1 MIANDHDG
9 NERDDR
15 EERDKDGGFGGY
27 CCQLEPESTGRAS
40 GGKGVVREPPLDGM
54 GEIATLSQ
62 IAPQIVDGRHRH
74 GTEYSTQPG
83 VLSPDSSMDS
93 GAVTPDSPINREA
106 ASLEPVDTPRKR
118 HPLAKFLS
126 GTAITIGFVLL
137 KLKALVLVVFDF
149 FRGYAVNPFEGFGL
163 MQYSVAGVSMV
174 LSIWAMTTQ
183 APLRIVLGLVGI
195 ILVHEIGHAVAIR
208 AKGLRA
214 GMMVFI
220 PFIGGAVTLKD
231 QPRSAYDDAQ
241 IGLAGPIAGTFA
253 SLIFLQVYKWTGQP
267 LYLVIA
273 GAGFFINFINLLP
286 IGMLDGGRISA
297 AITKWMWVFGGG
309 VLVYKLV
316 TQPNPLMLIIVLLAA
331 VQVYLSI
338 VREKDDK
345 SFYDVTIA
353 QRVFIAIA
361 YFGLV
366 VFLWQQI
373 HTNLNRLVELA
384 RH

>member
-1 MIANDHDG
+1 
-9 NERDDR
+9 
-15 EERDKDGGFGGY
+15 
-27 CCQLEPESTGRAS
+27 
-40 GGKGVVREPPLDGM
+40 
-54 GEIATLSQ
+54 
-62 IAPQIVDGRHRH
+62 
-74 GTEYSTQPG
+74 
-83 VLSPDSSMDS
+83 MDS
-93 GAVTPDSPINREA
+93 GAVTPDSPIDREA
-106 ASLEPVDTPRKR
+106 LPPGPDDDRPKR

-126 GTAITIGFVLL
+126 GAAITIGFVLI

-163 MQYSVAGVSMV
+163 MQFSVAGVSMG
-174 LSIWAMTTQ
+174 LSIWAMATR
-183 APLRIVLGLVGI
+183 APLPLVLGFVGI
-195 ILVHEIGHAVAIR
+195 ILIHEIGHAVVIR

-214 GMMVFI
+214 GLLVFI

-253 SLIFLQVYKWTGQP
+253 SLVVLQVYKWTDQP
-267 LYLVIA
+267 LYLGIA
-273 GAGFFINFINLLP
+273 AAGFVVNLINLLP

-297 AITKWMWVFGGG
+297 AVTKWMWVFGGG
-309 VLVYKLV
+309 VLVYKV
-316 TQPNPLMLIIVLLAA
+316 VKQPNPLMLVIVLLVAF
-331 VQVYLSI
+331 QVYLSI

-366 VFLWQQI
+366 IFLGHQ
-373 HTNLNRLVELA
+373 TYMSLSRLKELVK
-384 RH
+384 

>member
-1 MIANDHDG
+1 
-9 NERDDR
+9 
-15 EERDKDGGFGGY
+15 
-27 CCQLEPESTGRAS
+27 
-40 GGKGVVREPPLDGM
+40 VREPPLDGVR
-54 GEIATLSQ
+54 EVAALPQ
-62 IAPQIVDGRHRH
+62 IAPQIVDGRGRH
-74 GTEYSTQPG
+74 GAEYSTRPG

-93 GAVTPDSPINREA
+93 GAVTPDSPIDREA
-106 ASLEPVDTPRKR
+106 LPPRPDDDRPKR

-126 GTAITIGFVLL
+126 GAAITIGFVLL

-163 MQYSVAGVSMV
+163 VQFSVAGVSMG
-174 LSIWAMTTQ
+174 LSIWAMATRW
-183 APLRIVLGLVGI
+183 PLRMVIGFVGI
-195 ILVHEIGHAVAIR
+195 IFIHEIGHAVAIR

-214 GMMVFI
+214 GLLVFI

-253 SLIFLQVYKWTGQP
+253 SLVVLQVYKWTDQP
-267 LYLVIA
+267 LYLGIA
-273 GAGFFINFINLLP
+273 AAGFVVNLINLLP

-297 AITKWMWVFGGG
+297 AVTKWMWVFGGG
-309 VLVYKLV
+309 VLIYKV
-316 TQPNPLMLIIVLLAA
+316 VKQPNPLLLVIVLLVAF
-331 VQVYLSI
+331 QVYLSI

-366 VFLWQQI
+366 IFLGHQ
-373 HTNLNRLVELA
+373 TYMSLSRLKELV
-384 RH
+384 R